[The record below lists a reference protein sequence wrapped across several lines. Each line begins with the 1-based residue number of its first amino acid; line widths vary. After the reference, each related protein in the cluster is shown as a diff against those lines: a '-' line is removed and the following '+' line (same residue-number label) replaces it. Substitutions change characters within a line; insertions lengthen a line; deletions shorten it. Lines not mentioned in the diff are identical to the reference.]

1 MRSVKEDTRKAS
13 AQQSRRKS
21 HSDVIWAIVFLAPA
35 LIAILTMRIVPGI
48 SAAYSS
54 LFKALPGGLSVP
66 KFDGLGNYVK
76 LFSNPE
82 FIDTLVR
89 TIVFNVII
97 NPVQVMISLALAVLM
112 TRRLALQG
120 VWRTLLFIPAT
131 IPIVGSSIAWGAGMR
146 QDGPINA
153 VIKALGGKPQPFFTS
168 PSQSLFCVGVVAT
181 WVGVGYW
188 MIFLIAGLEDIP
200 TEYYEAASIDRA
212 GPFRTFFSV
221 TVPLL
226 KRQLLFVLVSDTVA
240 NFVLFVPI
248 QMLTNGGPQNS
259 STVLMFDAY
268 RTTFTFSSRNLGSAE
283 VVILMIVMLAAVGIQ
298 FLLLREGDDR

>member
-82 FIDTLVR
+82 F
-89 TIVFNVII
+89 
-97 NPVQVMISLALAVLM
+97 
-112 TRRLALQG
+112 
-120 VWRTLLFIPAT
+120 
-131 IPIVGSSIAWGAGMR
+131 
-146 QDGPINA
+146 
-153 VIKALGGKPQPFFTS
+153 
-168 PSQSLFCVGVVAT
+168 
-181 WVGVGYW
+181 
-188 MIFLIAGLEDIP
+188 IAGLEDIP